1 MPQTNHA
8 PSHRPVHATRVDHPT
23 AAPTSTNDGML
34 REGARGEAVTS
45 LQRALVERG
54 HAIQIDGRFGPNTAN
69 AVRAFQAAR
78 GLQVDG
84 VVGKDTKAALKT
96 APSTTTHDHV
106 AAPVRGS
113 GVRAPT
119 PAELAQRPSGTVRAG
134 SLQTPTTRGVPSGR
148 PASSSSSSSTSIG
161 AGVAHRSVTVDG
173 HTFQVHNQTRAQMG
187 RHSVPGHRFIS
198 LDANSGSGHEEIL
211 RPQIV
216 IPNNATAAER
226 AAARAAVDCVAR
238 WLSENAPGRRA
249 TTGLV
254 TTTAQNGRGIGG
266 FFHTEFVSV
275 NDSGATALIK
285 NKASEYARLLGQTL
299 GKIPGA
305 NFIVPHGM
313 VRGGHLDTGAVSR
326 DGRTSERSLG
336 QTIVNDGFG
345 SL

>member
-1 MPQTNHA
+1 MPQTHHTH
-8 PSHRPVHATRVDHPT
+8 SHRPVHTHRVHHHHASTTT
-23 AAPTSTNDGML
+23 AANDGSL
-34 REGARGEAVTS
+34 RERARGPAVTD
-45 LQRALVERG
+45 LQRALVARG
-54 HAIQIDGRFGPNTAN
+54 HPIDVDGIFGPQTTQ
-69 AVRAFQAAR
+69 AVNAFQQAR
-78 GLQVDG
+78 GLTVDG
-84 VVGKDTKAALKT
+84 VVGKDTKAALK
-96 APSTTTHDHV
+96 APTTTRDHV
-106 AAPVRGS
+106 DATVPGS

-148 PASSSSSSSTSIG
+148 PASTSSTPSSTATSAG
-161 AGVAHRSVTVDG
+161 AAHRSVTVDG

-198 LDANSGSGHEEIL
+198 LDANSSSGHEEIL

-226 AAARAAVDCVAR
+226 AAARAAVDGVAR

-249 TTGLV
+249 TTGIV

-266 FFHTEFVSV
+266 FFHTEFFSV

-285 NKASEYARLLGQTL
+285 NKASEYAHLLGQTL
-299 GKIPGA
+299 GTIPGA

-313 VRGGHLDTGAVSR
+313 VRGGHLDTGAVSA

-345 SL
+345 RL